1 MEPVILVRFRPSG
14 PWRIGPDSGAR
25 HQVDRIYHSDTLFSA
40 VCHAMERLGLLSEW
54 LAATVENPQGP
65 AARFSSC
72 FPFLD
77 DLLFV
82 VPPRT
87 LWPPAAS
94 PKVRWKSARFVPL
107 SLVTALL
114 ADAPLNEDGWIVD
127 GPSQCLL
134 PLERRFRFGP
144 FGPVIRSRAS
154 VDRLSPQ
161 VEVHSAACLEFAE
174 GAGLWAI
181 VGFADEQARERW
193 ATPVQS
199 ALRLL
204 ADTGLGGERSLGWG
218 HSASPEFF
226 GPPEAVFPSHDREGA
241 GLSEGETA
249 HWLLSLFAPA
259 KDEVIDWQ
267 RGNYSILTRGGRV
280 DSPVRSGEPKRLLRM
295 VEEGSVLVSRA
306 PLRGSAPNVAP
317 DGFPHPVYRAGYP
330 LAIPIALRPTEVR
343 P

>member
-1 MEPVILVRFRPSG
+1 MEPAFLVRLRPSG
-14 PWRIGPDSGAR
+14 PWRSGPDSGAR
-25 HQVDRIYHSDTLFSA
+25 NQVDRIYHSDTLFSA

-54 LAATVENPQGP
+54 LAATVENPQEP

-72 FPFLD
+72 FPFLEE
-77 DLLFV
+77 LLFV

-107 SLVTALL
+107 SLVMALL
-114 ADAPLNEDGWIVD
+114 GDAPLNEDGWIVD

-144 FGPVIRSRAS
+144 FRPVIRSRAS

-161 VEVHSAACLEFAE
+161 VEVHTAACLEFAE

-181 VGFADEQARERW
+181 VAFADEQARERW

-204 ADTGLGGERSLGWG
+204 ADTGLGGKRSLGWG
-218 HSASPEFF
+218 HSAPPEFSETPV
-226 GPPEAVFPSHDREGA
+226 GQAQ
-241 GLSEGETA
+241 GLSADIAPPAETA

-259 KDEVIDWQ
+259 KEDAIDWQ

-280 DSPVRSGEPKRLLRM
+280 DSPVRCGESKRVLRM
-295 VEEGSVLVSRA
+295 VEEGSVLVSHA
-306 PLRGSAPNVAP
+306 PLRGWAPNVAP

-330 LAIPIALRPTEVR
+330 LAIPIALRSAEVR